1 MVQYV
6 VIQFNWFPYIFKSSF
21 IPLTYAFD
29 ILAIQ
34 GIISDDHDEVREAL
48 RTGVEIHNK
57 VVEACP
63 Y

>member
-29 ILAIQ
+29 ILAVREL
-34 GIISDDHDEVREAL
+34 ISDSRD
-48 RTGVEIHNK
+48 K
-57 VVEACP
+57 VYEGFLLESR
-63 Y
+63 YMTK